1 MFLKKL
7 FLVNIFAL
15 MTIFVQAQV
24 GLNFQGVARTSN
36 NVILASQPIS
46 LRLSILQGSANGNLE
61 YTEVKKLTTNAQ
73 GLFTTVI
80 GDADALNV
88 TGNFNTINWKNTPK
102 YLKIELDPAAG
113 NNFTT
118 IGTTQ
123 FQYVAYAQFANSVN
137 AENIAGI
144 IPVEKGGT
152 GVASISALKTA
163 LALDKSTIGLS
174 NVDNTADLSKPISTL
189 TQAALDTKVSSETL
203 SSSIASKAPIAS
215 PTFTGTVNGIT
226 KSMVGLNNVDNT
238 SDLSKPISTATQVA
252 LDTKVS
258 TATYSNTIATKEN
271 ISNKSTATDL
281 GGTNPSDQLYPTQKA
296 VKQYIAANASAGG
309 VADGGITTI
318 KLADAAVTDAKLGNG
333 LSKSKVGLGNVEN
346 TALSTWTGSTN
357 ITQLG
362 TINTGTW
369 SGTAIDYSKL
379 NLNNKIVNSDI
390 VDNTITMQKLGITKT
405 DITALGIAGDDDVV
419 SYQAG
424 NGLLS
429 NTTVTPNG
437 HRSGSSLISTTFSI
451 YGVDASMILD
461 GAVTNSKIADGEIS
475 TSKIADANITDAKI
489 ANGISKTKVGLS
501 NVENT
506 ALSTW
511 GGSNNLNTLGTITT
525 GTWSAS
531 TIAIEKGG
539 TGATNA
545 ASARANLGLIIGTN
559 VQAPLVAGTDYLA
572 PNGSAASL
580 TNFPTLNQSTTGNA
594 ATATIAG
601 NITATSNSSLTS
613 LMNLSTVGTITTG
626 NWSGTAI
633 AIEKGGT
640 GATTA
645 SDARVNLGLVI
656 GTNVQAPLTAGSGIS
671 ISSGTISASSLTT
684 SNLASNAAIT
694 NGQLANS
701 TTTLGVTSMSLGG
714 IYTSV
719 TGLSSVSSN
728 SFTGNLTGNATT
740 ATNSTYTKYFQ
751 KMTQVERDALTTS
764 VGLMVYN
771 TTTNKPNYYNGT
783 EWMNFDGSSAK
794 TIVIGDAYQGGIVAY
809 ILQSGDPGY
818 VSGETHGI
826 IAAPYDQART
836 IQWYNG
842 SFTATGATGAALGT
856 GNNNTIAI
864 MTSQGVGSYAAQL
877 CADLVL
883 GGYSDWYLPS
893 KDELN
898 KLYLNK
904 VAVGNFDYFYM
915 SSTEFDNNRYWSQNF
930 DTGVQGYLNKDNQD
944 AVRAVRSF

>member
-88 TGNFNTINWKNTPK
+88 TGNFSTINWKNTPK

-203 SSSIASKAPIAS
+203 SSSLASKAPIAS

-369 SGTAIDYSKL
+369 SGTTIDYSKL

-390 VDNTITMQKLGITKT
+390 VDNTITMQKLGITKS
-405 DITALGIAGDDDVV
+405 DITALGIAGDEDIID
-419 SYQAG
+419 YYAG

-429 NTTVTPNG
+429 TTTVTG
-437 HRSGSSLISTTFSI
+437 TRRSGSPLISTILSI
-451 YGVDASMILD
+451 QGIDASMILD
-461 GAVTNSKIADGEIS
+461 GAVTNSKIADG
-475 TSKIADANITDAKI
+475 
-489 ANGISKTKVGLS
+489 ISKNKIGLS

-506 ALSTW
+506 SLSTW

-525 GTWSAS
+525 GTWSSS

-580 TNFPTLNQSTTGNA
+580 TNFPTLNQNTTGNA
-594 ATATIAG
+594 TTATTAG
-601 NITATSNSSLTS
+601 NISATSNTSLTS
-613 LMNLSTVGTITTG
+613 LTNLSTVGTITTG
-626 NWSGTAI
+626 TWSGTAI

-645 SDARVNLGLVI
+645 SDARVNLGLEI

-671 ISSGTISASSLTT
+671 ITAGTISAVSLTT

-701 TTTLGVTSMSLGG
+701 NTTLGVTSMSLGG
-714 IYTSV
+714 TYTSV
-719 TGLSSVSSN
+719 SGLSSISSA
-728 SFTGNLTGNATT
+728 SFIGNLTGNATT
-740 ATNSTYTKYFQ
+740 ATNSTYTNSIQNK
-751 KMTQVERDALTTS
+751 TQVERDALTTS
-764 VGLMVYN
+764 VGLMVFN

-794 TIVIGDAYQGGIVAY
+794 TLDIGVAYQGGIIVY
-809 ILQSGDPGY
+809 IFQSGDPGY
-818 VSGETHGI
+818 VSGETHGL
-826 IAAPYDQART
+826 IAAPSDQSSS
-836 IQWYNG
+836 IQWWNG
-842 SFTATGATGAALGT
+842 SYTITGATGMALGT
-856 GNNNTIAI
+856 GNNNTNTIV
-864 MTSQGVGSYAAQL
+864 TSQGGGSYAAKL

-883 GGYSDWYLPS
+883 DGYSDWYLPS
-893 KDELN
+893 INELA
-898 KLYLNK
+898 KLYLNR
-904 VAVGNFDYFYM
+904 VAVGGFFGNY
-915 SSTEFDNNRYWSQNF
+915 YWSSSEGDAANARYYHFVYGAQYI
-930 DTGVQGYLNKDNQD
+930 GAKSGSLN
-944 AVRAVRSF
+944 VRAFRSF

>member
-88 TGNFNTINWKNTPK
+88 TGNFSTINWKNTPK

-203 SSSIASKAPIAS
+203 SSSLASKAPIAS

-369 SGTAIDYSKL
+369 SGTTIDYSKL

-390 VDNTITMQKLGITKT
+390 VDNTITMQKLGITKS
-405 DITALGIAGDDDVV
+405 DITALGIAGDEDIID
-419 SYQAG
+419 YYAG

-429 NTTVTPNG
+429 TTTVTG
-437 HRSGSSLISTTFSI
+437 TRRSGSPLISTILSI
-451 YGVDASMILD
+451 QGIDASMILD
-461 GAVTNSKIADGEIS
+461 GAVTNSKIADG
-475 TSKIADANITDAKI
+475 
-489 ANGISKTKVGLS
+489 ISKNKIGLS

-506 ALSTW
+506 SLSTW

-525 GTWSAS
+525 GTWSSS

-580 TNFPTLNQSTTGNA
+580 TNFPTLNQNTTGNA
-594 ATATIAG
+594 TTATTAG
-601 NITATSNSSLTS
+601 NISATSNTSLTS
-613 LMNLSTVGTITTG
+613 LTNLSTVGTITTG
-626 NWSGTAI
+626 TWSGTAI

-645 SDARVNLGLVI
+645 SDARVNLGLEI

-671 ISSGTISASSLTT
+671 ITAGTISAVSLTT

-701 TTTLGVTSMSLGG
+701 NTTLGVTSMSLGG
-714 IYTSV
+714 TYTSV
-719 TGLSSVSSN
+719 SGLSSISSA
-728 SFTGNLTGNATT
+728 SFIGNLTGNATT
-740 ATNSTYTKYFQ
+740 ATNSTYTNNIQNK
-751 KMTQVERDALTTS
+751 TQVERDALTTS
-764 VGLMVYN
+764 VGLMVFN

-794 TIVIGDAYQGGIVAY
+794 TLDIGVAYQGGIIVY
-809 ILQSGDPGY
+809 IFQSGDPGY
-818 VSGETHGI
+818 VSGETHGL
-826 IAAPYDQART
+826 IAAPSDQSSS
-836 IQWYNG
+836 IQWWNG
-842 SFTATGATGAALGT
+842 SYTITGATGMALGT
-856 GNNNTIAI
+856 GNNNTNTIV
-864 MTSQGVGSYAAQL
+864 TSQGGGSYAAKL

-883 GGYSDWYLPS
+883 DGYSDWYLPS
-893 KDELN
+893 INELA
-898 KLYLNK
+898 KLYLNR
-904 VAVGNFDYFYM
+904 VAVGGFFGNY
-915 SSTEFDNNRYWSQNF
+915 YWSSSEGDAANARYYHFVYGAQYI
-930 DTGVQGYLNKDNQD
+930 GAKSGSLN
-944 AVRAVRSF
+944 VRAFRSF